1 MDINEVIFSGRLG
14 KDPLFGKTQSGKART
29 TAALAVN
36 SYEKT
41 QSGEETKV
49 ATWFTLVAWDKAAE
63 MLAKLKKGMNVY
75 VRGSMKQRKYT
86 KEGVEKEYLELT
98 VRHLHVID
106 SKAFGAP
113 PDPSEPGFSEVDA
126 TDEPPF

>member
-14 KDPLFGKTQSGKART
+14 KDPLFGKTQSGKPRA

-49 ATWFTLVAWDKAAE
+49 ATWFTLVAWDKTAE
-63 MLAKLKKGMNVY
+63 MLAKLKKGANVY

-106 SKAFGAP
+106 GKAFGAP
-113 PDPSEPGFSEVDA
+113 PDPAEHGFSEVDA